1 MDREPAAVRQ
11 RAGVSAA
18 PGGAGLVG
26 EFRLPDPAWT
36 IGKNGLLCLDAA
48 PRDGRTAVTVVRR
61 RIPYQWQGY
70 QYQDCDD
77 QPFVVLHNSS
87 GGFVE
92 DDSAVLQLRAAAGS
106 RVLLTTSAAN
116 RFYKTENGGSCR
128 DDIDIEVGDDG
139 LLEYLPD
146 EIIPYATSAGTR
158 ITRIHIAASARLFAS
173 DIISAGRVS
182 YGEGE
187 RFAFRSFHS
196 ELELKVDGRLEV
208 LDRLIAG
215 TPDECRAF
223 RDLWGGYD
231 HMTTILIHAPDLP
244 IGLDDAIHD
253 LFGDCPGTTA
263 GVTRQSDVICVRML
277 SQEVWQAHEAVWRI
291 WAATRPIV
299 AGKKARRINKP

>member
-11 RAGVSAA
+11 RAGVSEAK
-18 PGGAGLVG
+18 AGLVS
-26 EFRLPDPAWT
+26 EFRLPDPRWT

-48 PRDGRTAVTVVRR
+48 LRGGRTEVTVVRR

-70 QYQDCDD
+70 QYQDRDD

-92 DDSAVLQLRAAAGS
+92 DDSAELQLRVAAGA

-128 DDIDIEVGDDG
+128 DDIDVEVGDGG

-146 EIIPYATSAGTR
+146 ELIPYATSAGTR
-158 ITRIHIAASARLFAS
+158 VTRLHIAPTARLFAS
-173 DIISAGRVS
+173 DIISAGRIHFRDD
-182 YGEGE
+182 GE

-196 ELELKVDGRLEV
+196 ELELKVGGRLEV
-208 LDRLIAG
+208 LDRLIAE
-215 TPDECRAF
+215 TPDEVAAF
-223 RDLWGGYD
+223 ADLWGGYN
-231 HMTTILIHAPDLP
+231 HMSTILIHAPDLP
-244 IGLDDAIHD
+244 IGLDDAVHE
-253 LFGDCPGTTA
+253 LFDGFEGTKA
-263 GVTRQSDVICVRML
+263 GVTRQGDVICVRML
-277 SQEVWQAHEAVWRI
+277 SHEVWQAHDAVWRI

-299 AGKKARRINKP
+299 AGKRARRISKP